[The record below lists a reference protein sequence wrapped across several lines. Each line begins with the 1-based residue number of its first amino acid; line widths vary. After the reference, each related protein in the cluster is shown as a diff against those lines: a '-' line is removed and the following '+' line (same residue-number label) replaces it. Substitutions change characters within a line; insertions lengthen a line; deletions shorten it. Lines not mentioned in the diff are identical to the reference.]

1 MLHDEQVFPHP
12 ETYDP
17 ERFLKDGALRKDIEI
32 DPESMATFGF
42 GRRFVIK
49 SYPPYGEMNTCS

>member
-1 MLHDEQVFPHP
+1 MLHDEQVFPDP

-17 ERFLKDGALRKDIEI
+17 ERFLKDGVLRKDIEV

-42 GRRFVIK
+42 GRRFVVK
-49 SYPPYGEMNTCS
+49 SYSLHGEMNTCY